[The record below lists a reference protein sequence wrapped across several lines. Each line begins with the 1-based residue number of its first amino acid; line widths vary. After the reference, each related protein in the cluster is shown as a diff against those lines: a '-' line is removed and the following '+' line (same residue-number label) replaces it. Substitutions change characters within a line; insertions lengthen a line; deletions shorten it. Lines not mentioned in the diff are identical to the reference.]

1 MVGDS
6 GCYDVLDSGHIGSS
20 FKLDWMNFTS
30 RRSVLSCPGS
40 SVGLRVQP
48 SEGWGH
54 RFEPCSG
61 HYD

>member
-20 FKLDWMNFTS
+20 FKLNWMNFTS

-48 SEGWGH
+48 SEG
-54 RFEPCSG
+54 
-61 HYD
+61 